1 MYFLWSYW
9 LPLYLL
15 VVYVSIST
23 SSSNSTHLSL
33 SLLMF
38 IVSDGLSILP
48 FWRNLCSSLQSVQTV
63 QIALSTW
70 GVTITPALLLAIL
83 LKISITLTWAG
94 YPVSWVPGSPP
105 LWFILSISWSM
116 SISFG
121 RNDAWE
127 FKFLRPSIYENIF
140 TLPLDWWS
148 GYRLLVWI
156 LFSFKIEGISYF
168 LLTSWLLLRS
178 LKPSGSRSF
187 VVACF
192 FVFLSGSLWDLFKI
206 VGYFH
211 SLYDLLVGFQVK
223 EVFLILW
230 LVISSPFLP
239 LSFFELLL

>member
-105 LWFILSISWSM
+105 LWFILSISWST
-116 SISFG
+116 S
-121 RNDAWE
+121 
-127 FKFLRPSIYENIF
+127 
-140 TLPLDWWS
+140 
-148 GYRLLVWI
+148 LLV
-156 LFSFKIEGISYF
+156 LGEMMHGN
-168 LLTSWLLLRS
+168 
-178 LKPSGSRSF
+178 
-187 VVACF
+187 
-192 FVFLSGSLWDLFKI
+192 
-206 VGYFH
+206 
-211 SLYDLLVGFQVK
+211 
-223 EVFLILW
+223 
-230 LVISSPFLP
+230 
-239 LSFFELLL
+239 LSFWDPPYMKIFSPSHLTGGLGIDF

>member
-94 YPVSWVPGSPP
+94 YPVSWVPGSPH
-105 LWFILSISWSM
+105 LWFILSISWSTSLLVLGEM
-116 SISFG
+116 MHGNLSFW
-121 RNDAWE
+121 DPPYMKI
-127 FKFLRPSIYENIF
+127 FSPSHL
-140 TLPLDWWS
+140 TGGL
-148 GYRLLVWI
+148 RLLVWI